1 MDSQSN
7 LQEQLRLAIEA
18 ARNGQVEV
26 ARQSLHQILAAEPAN
41 IAAMLWL
48 AFIAA
53 TPQES
58 VQLLEQVLQ
67 LDPEN
72 ERAKSG
78 LRWAQA
84 RLTAE
89 LPETTEAQ
97 TSPTGEEMS
106 SLELRQQLF
115 SGDARNQGRK
125 SVLAHRARRNINP
138 FLLFLLIF
146 IGGSAAVSIGLSQP
160 KVVSAQIE
168 ARPIQATAT
177 PQVNI
182 FAIAKQLQQ
191 LHPAPTISP
200 KMESKSLDLTVKSKD
215 LDSVVV
221 IATVV
226 KSEDLDSA
234 MPTVTVVKSED
245 LDSATPTVDS
255 RPQPVEVA
263 SLVHEPA
270 SPDEK
275 WIEVDIAA
283 QRVTAWEGNVP
294 VMSFLAST
302 GLPETPTVTGEFRIY
317 WKQISTVMSGADY
330 YLPDVPYVMYFYQD
344 YGLHGVYWHHNFGR
358 QMSRGCVNL
367 ATDEAKQLFEWAT
380 PIIPAGETEAT
391 SSWDNPGTLVV
402 VHE

>member
-7 LQEQLRLAIEA
+7 LQEQLRLGIEA

-26 ARQSLHQILAAEPAN
+26 ARQSLQQILAVEPAN
-41 IAAMLWL
+41 IPAMLWL

-53 TPQES
+53 TPKES

-84 RLTAE
+84 RLAAETSETA
-89 LPETTEAQ
+89 EAQ
-97 TSPTGEEMS
+97 TTAPEEEMS

-146 IGGSAAVSIGLSQP
+146 IGGAAAVSIGFSQP
-160 KVVSAQIE
+160 KMVSAQIE
-168 ARPIQATAT
+168 AKPIQITAT
-177 PQVNI
+177 PHANI
-182 FAIAKQLQQ
+182 FAIAKE
-191 LHPAPTISP
+191 LHHASPTPMVSP
-200 KMESKSLDLTVKSKD
+200 KLESKSLDLTVKSKD
-215 LDSVVV
+215 LDSSITPV
-221 IATVV
+221 ILTPTAIPNATVN
-226 KSEDLDSA
+226 A
-234 MPTVTVVKSED
+234 GPTLLK
-245 LDSATPTVDS
+245 
-255 RPQPVEVA
+255 PVEVT

-275 WIEVDIAA
+275 WIEVNIAA

-302 GLPETPTVTGEFRIY
+302 GLPETPTVTGEFHIY
-317 WKQISTVMSGADY
+317 WKQVSTVMSGVDY
-330 YLPDVPYVMYFYQD
+330 YLPDVPYVMYFYED

-391 SSWDNPGTLVV
+391 SSWDNPGTLVI